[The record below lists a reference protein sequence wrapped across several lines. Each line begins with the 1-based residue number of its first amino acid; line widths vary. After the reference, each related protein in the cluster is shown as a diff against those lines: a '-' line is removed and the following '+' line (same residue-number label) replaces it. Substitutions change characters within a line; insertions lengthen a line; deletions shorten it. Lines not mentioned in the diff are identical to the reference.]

1 MASRSP
7 ACWSPL
13 SVIERATCL
22 LHERTEHV
30 VTEELVPADRG
41 PVQIQM
47 FEPVGYGIAERIRSL
62 NVDELRPIEAL
73 QLLSEL
79 QKELKRS

>member
-1 MASRSP
+1 V
-7 ACWSPL
+7 L
-13 SVIERATCL
+13 K

-30 VTEELVPADRG
+30 VTEELARNEERG
-41 PVQIQM
+41 PMQIQL
-47 FEPVGYGIAERIRSL
+47 FEPVGYGIAERIRGL

-79 QKELKRS
+79 QKELKR

>member
-1 MASRSP
+1 MLRALPLLRNVLRRNSNDLD
-7 ACWSPL
+7 ACAA
-13 SVIERATCL
+13 R
-22 LHERTEHV
+22 
-30 VTEELVPADRG
+30 LVHAEDHG

-47 FEPVGYGIAERIRSL
+47 FEPVGYGIAERIRGL
-62 NVDELRPIEAL
+62 NLDELRPIEAL

>member
-1 MASRSP
+1 
-7 ACWSPL
+7 
-13 SVIERATCL
+13 
-22 LHERTEHV
+22 V
-30 VTEELVPADRG
+30 VTEELVKAEDRG

-47 FEPVGYGIAERIRSL
+47 FEPVGYGIAERIRGL
-62 NVDELRPIEAL
+62 NLDELRPIEAL